1 MGDQEKRAAVAN
13 QVKMLPPLEMT
24 RDENIRK
31 NRRGGHM
38 SLWASKNVLKDREHM
53 RGYYINTVVQD
64 FLEIREK
71 KICHRAVQEGGFIFK
86 SGSEASVWSPM
97 LVTVMFS
104 GFLPPPKN
112 WSITSVRCPSSRSSV
127 FQSLFWWHED
137 LSSFISEASL
147 VLVNYQPLTISGP
160 FAFQ

>member
-31 NRRGGHM
+31 NQRGGHM

-64 FLEIREK
+64 FLEIWEK
-71 KICHRAVQEGGFIFK
+71 KI
-86 SGSEASVWSPM
+86 SVWSPM
-97 LVTVMFS
+97 LVTFMFS

-112 WSITSVRCPSSRSSV
+112 WSITSVCCPSSRSSV